1 MDQYKDKNQYKDQ
14 DQKYSNL
21 IQNIKSYG
29 KIAVA
34 FSGGV
39 DSCML
44 LVAAMEA
51 LGAENVIAVTADS
64 IVFPNREF
72 QEAKELCEDLKVRQ
86 ITFNINQLDIDGFSG
101 NPENRCYI
109 CKKNLMG
116 KIFEIVRKNS
126 IEILAEG
133 SNADDISDYRPG
145 MQAIRELKIVSPLME
160 AGLTKQEIRE
170 ILKSKGIKIWN
181 KQSFACLA
189 TRFVYGETIDEKR
202 LDMVDKAEQ
211 TLIDLGFHQLRVRVH
226 GEGDHPMARIEL
238 TEGEI
243 SEAIEPHIRDII
255 INRKEKIGFSYVT
268 LDIKGYKTG
277 SMNQTIHI

>member
-86 ITFNINQLDIDGFSG
+86 ITFNINIL
-101 NPENRCYI
+101 YI
-109 CKKNLMG
+109 
-116 KIFEIVRKNS
+116 V
-126 IEILAEG
+126 
-133 SNADDISDYRPG
+133 
-145 MQAIRELKIVSPLME
+145 
-160 AGLTKQEIRE
+160 
-170 ILKSKGIKIWN
+170 
-181 KQSFACLA
+181 
-189 TRFVYGETIDEKR
+189 
-202 LDMVDKAEQ
+202 
-211 TLIDLGFHQLRVRVH
+211 
-226 GEGDHPMARIEL
+226 
-238 TEGEI
+238 
-243 SEAIEPHIRDII
+243 
-255 INRKEKIGFSYVT
+255 
-268 LDIKGYKTG
+268 
-277 SMNQTIHI
+277 